1 MTISVLGIIMIL
13 ATVGVFAY
21 IGVQGLS
28 SKVSSNV
35 DTGSAYDQ
43 LASLKSEYNTLSST
57 LNATKYNVNSYGST
71 KAKNDYYAA
80 ELNLVRSQSAID
92 DVDSALSTNQ
102 PSDVITNRIQ
112 TATNQLQTAKDSVNT
127 VKNEVS

>member
-1 MTISVLGIIMIL
+1 MIL

-43 LASLKSEYNTLSST
+43 LASLKSEYSSLSSQ
-57 LNATKYNVNSYGST
+57 LNSIKYNVNSYGSI
-71 KAKNDYYAA
+71 KAKNDFYAA
-80 ELNLVRSQSAID
+80 ELNLVRAQSAID

-102 PSDVITNRIQ
+102 PSDVITSRIQ
-112 TATNQLQTAKDSVNT
+112 TATNLLQAAKDSVNT